1 MSYKPQYS
9 AFSAYLANLNPKKA
23 AEKTYTGRAVSE
35 TEIERNADLL
45 WAHTLEKDPERDFV
59 ILNITDVHLADIGER
74 VKQGNETLKTLD
86 ALIRDVN
93 PDLIT
98 VTGDIVCDD
107 ATYHAIR
114 RFTDFMES
122 FDIPWAPI
130 FGNHDDE
137 GNCDLSYLAD
147 IMLNSP
153 HCIMKKGDP
162 AMGVGNYVICIT
174 EEARIVTALFMMDSH
189 HGLVNAQQVDWFSSL
204 AAQIDAESEGT
215 AEIAVMLHI
224 PTAEFESAY
233 NAAYDPETKSFRDGF
248 GAFGEK
254 YEEVCCAR
262 RDGVP
267 YEEGFFS
274 ALKEAGNVKHLICG
288 HEHMNDFSIVWDGI
302 RLTYTMKVGKSS
314 GYQPGFDGGTV
325 ITVGRGGIKRITHK
339 TRKNDTTREF
349 YNIEDKF
356 LR

>member
-98 VTGDIVCDD
+98 VTGDIVCED
-107 ATYHAIR
+107 ATYHSIR

-122 FDIPWAPI
+122 FDLPWAPI

-137 GNCDLSYLAD
+137 GNCDL
-147 IMLNSP
+147 
-153 HCIMKKGDP
+153 
-162 AMGVGNYVICIT
+162 
-174 EEARIVTALFMMDSH
+174 
-189 HGLVNAQQVDWFSSL
+189 
-204 AAQIDAESEGT
+204 
-215 AEIAVMLHI
+215 
-224 PTAEFESAY
+224 
-233 NAAYDPETKSFRDGF
+233 
-248 GAFGEK
+248 
-254 YEEVCCAR
+254 
-262 RDGVP
+262 
-267 YEEGFFS
+267 
-274 ALKEAGNVKHLICG
+274 
-288 HEHMNDFSIVWDGI
+288 
-302 RLTYTMKVGKSS
+302 
-314 GYQPGFDGGTV
+314 
-325 ITVGRGGIKRITHK
+325 
-339 TRKNDTTREF
+339 
-349 YNIEDKF
+349 
-356 LR
+356 

>member
-1 MSYKPQYS
+1 MSYKPQYNPL
-9 AFSAYLANLNPKKA
+9 AAQFAYLFPKA
-23 AEKTYTGRAVSE
+23 ASKKTYRGSAVSE
-35 TEIERNADLL
+35 TEIGRNADLL
-45 WAHTLEKDPERDFV
+45 WAHTLEKDPERDFL
-59 ILNITDVHLADIGER
+59 ILNITDVHMSDIGYRIKETPEMLKT
-74 VKQGNETLKTLD
+74 VETL
-86 ALIRDVN
+86 IREVK

-107 ATYHAIR
+107 ATYHSIR

-122 FDIPWAPI
+122 FDIPWAPV

-147 IMLNSP
+147 IMLRSP

-189 HGLVNAQQVDWFSSL
+189 HGLVNAQQMEWFASL
-204 AAQIDAESEGT
+204 AAQIHEESEGS
-215 AEIAVMLHI
+215 AEIAVMLHV
-224 PTAEFESAY
+224 PTAEFEYAY
-233 NAAYDPETKSFRDGF
+233 NAAYDPETRAFRDGF

-262 RDGVP
+262 RDGEP
-267 YEEGFFS
+267 YEEGFFTV
-274 ALKEAGNVKHLICG
+274 LKNAGNVKHIICG
-288 HEHMNDFSIVWDGI
+288 HEHMNDFSILWDDI

-349 YNIEDKF
+349 YNIEDKL

>member
-1 MSYKPQYS
+1 MSYHPQYKPL
-9 AFSAYLANLNPKKA
+9 AAYLSYLCPEKA
-23 AEKTYTGRAVSE
+23 AQKTYAGRPVSE
-35 TEIERNADLL
+35 TDIARNADLL

-59 ILNITDVHLADIGER
+59 ILNITDVHLSDVGVRFKEAKEILAT
-74 VKQGNETLKTLD
+74 VD
-86 ALIRDVN
+86 ALIREVM

-98 VTGDIVCDD
+98 VTGDIVCE
-107 ATYHAIR
+107 ASTYHAVR

-130 FGNHDDE
+130 FGNHDGE

-147 IMLNSP
+147 IMLSSP

-162 AMGVGNYVICIT
+162 TMGVGNYVLCIT

-189 HGLVNAQQVDWFSSL
+189 QGLVNRAQTEWFSAL
-204 AAQIDAESEGT
+204 AAQIDEESEGT

-224 PTAEFESAY
+224 PTAEFEYAY
-233 NAAYDPETKSFRDGF
+233 NAAYDPETKSFREGF

-254 YEEVCCAR
+254 YEDVCCAR
-262 RDGVP
+262 RDGMP
-267 YEEGFFS
+267 YEEGFF
-274 ALKEAGNVKHLICG
+274 AVLKEAGNVKHVICG
-288 HEHMNDFSIVWDGI
+288 HEHMNDYSVVRDGI

-314 GYQPGFDGGTV
+314 GYQPGYDGGTV
-325 ITVGRGGIKRITHK
+325 FTVGRGGIKRITHK
-339 TRKNDTTREF
+339 TRKNDQTREF

>member
-1 MSYKPQYS
+1 MSYKQQYKPF
-9 AFSAYLANLNPKKA
+9 AAYLANRNPTKA
-23 AEKTYTGRAVSE
+23 AAKQYTGRPVSE

-59 ILNITDVHLADIGER
+59 ILNITDPHLSDTGYR
-74 VKQGNETLKTLD
+74 VKETPDMLKTVE
-86 ALIRDVN
+86 ALIREVN

-98 VTGDIVCDD
+98 VTGDIVCGD
-107 ATYHAIR
+107 ATYHSIR

-122 FDIPWAPI
+122 FDIPWAPV

-137 GNCDLSYLAD
+137 GSCDLSYLAD
-147 IMLNSP
+147 IMLASP

-189 HGLVNAQQVDWFSSL
+189 HGLVNAQQTAWFSSL
-204 AAQIDAESEGT
+204 AAQIDAESEGS
-215 AEIAVMLHI
+215 AEIAVMLHV
-224 PTAEFESAY
+224 PTAEFEYAY
-233 NAAYDPETKSFRDGF
+233 NAAYDPETKSYRDGF
-248 GAFGEK
+248 GGFGEK

-262 RDGVP
+262 RDGEP
-267 YEEGFFS
+267 WEEGFFDC
-274 ALKEAGNVKHLICG
+274 LKKAGNVRHILCG

-349 YNIEDKF
+349 YSIEDKS

>member
-1 MSYKPQYS
+1 MSYKPLYHPFT
-9 AFSAYLANLNPKKA
+9 ARLAYLRPEKA
-23 AEKTYTGRAVSE
+23 AQKKFTGTPVSE
-35 TEIERNADLL
+35 TDIARNADLL

-59 ILNITDVHLADIGER
+59 ILNITDPHLSDIGYR
-74 VKQGNETLKTLD
+74 VKETPEMLKTVE
-86 ALIRDVN
+86 ALIREVQ

-107 ATYHAIR
+107 ATYHSIC

-137 GNCDLSYLAD
+137 GNCDLAFLAD
-147 IMLNSP
+147 TMLRSP

-174 EEARIVTALFMMDSH
+174 EEGRTVTALFMMDSH
-189 HGLVNAQQVDWFSSL
+189 HGLVNAQQMDWFSSL
-204 AAQIDAESEGT
+204 ASQLNEETEGA
-215 AEIAVMLHI
+215 AEIAVFLHV
-224 PTAEFESAY
+224 PTAEYEYAY
-233 NAAYDPETKSFRDGF
+233 NAAYDPETKTYRDGY

-262 RDGVP
+262 RDGLP
-267 YEEGFFS
+267 YEEGFF
-274 ALKEAGNVKHLICG
+274 ARLKDAGCVKHILCG
-288 HEHMNDFSIVWDGI
+288 HEHMNDFSVLWDGI

-339 TRKNDTTREF
+339 TRKNDQTREF
-349 YNIEDKF
+349 YNLEDKF

>member
-1 MSYKPQYS
+1 MSYKPQYRPL
-9 AFSAYLANLNPKKA
+9 AAQLAYLFPKSASK
-23 AEKTYTGRAVSE
+23 KTYKGRTVSE
-35 TEIERNADLL
+35 TEIARNADLL
-45 WAHTLEKDPERDFV
+45 WAHTLEKDPERDFL
-59 ILNITDVHLADIGER
+59 ILNITDVHMSDIGYR
-74 VKQGNETLKTLD
+74 VKETPEMLKTVE
-86 ALIRDVN
+86 ALIREVK

-107 ATYHAIR
+107 ATYHSIR

-162 AMGVGNYVICIT
+162 DMGVGNYVICIT

-189 HGLVNAQQVDWFSSL
+189 HGLVNQKQMEWFSSL
-204 AAQIDAESEGT
+204 AAQIHAESEGT
-215 AEIAVMLHI
+215 AEIAVFLHV
-224 PTAEFESAY
+224 PTAEYEHAY
-233 NAAYDPETKSFRDGF
+233 NAAYDPETKSYRDGWE
-248 GAFGEK
+248 AFGEK
-254 YEEVCCAR
+254 YESVCCAW
-262 RDGVP
+262 RDEKP
-267 YEEGFFS
+267 YEEGFFNV
-274 ALKEAGNVKHLICG
+274 LKASGITKHIICG
-288 HEHMNDFSIVWDGI
+288 HEHMNDFSVVWDGI

-349 YNIEDKF
+349 YDIEDKF